1 MKVTRLLAIGVSI
14 LAMAFLGITAGA
26 STTAAPAAGPCA
38 PGAAY
43 DPACDVDHNG
53 VINVLDVQLAAGH
66 WNQSGTF
73 TSDNDHEH
81 LGQTWGSSRVPLKIE
96 SNFDG
101 TAGSLPAALV
111 LANTRTSG
119 LGYGLW
125 VESVSGNGVHVN
137 SAGNDG
143 VYVCTT
149 GSASGC
155 VASSRK
161 QRRGGR

>member
-1 MKVTRLLAIGVSI
+1 MI
-14 LAMAFLGITAGA
+14 
-26 STTAAPAAGPCA
+26 
-38 PGAAY
+38 
-43 DPACDVDHNG
+43 D
-53 VINVLDVQLAAGH
+53 VLDVQLAAGH

-81 LGQTWGSSRVPLKIE
+81 LGQTWSSSRVPLKIE

-125 VESVSGNGVHVN
+125 VDSVSGNGVHVN
-137 SAGNDG
+137 AAGNDG

-149 GSASGC
+149 GARSWL
-155 VASSRK
+155 RRLQRE
-161 QRRGGR
+161 QRRGGGQR